1 MGNFLPFL
9 FIAVYQLLQKRNS
22 KTPIF
27 GHLYP
32 EKWAVFSFK
41 EMRAPQVY
49 VQGINTPKHGQRFIR
64 LPLQREMV
72 FGTRPKKGVW
82 SQAETGLCQ
91 WKHLWRHASHC
102 AHLLYWQSTSCI
114 SSAFVGVSEIT
125 NKITSSDRLHSTIWK
140 ADKVGWGRTEGSFI
154 FLCFILFGLYSIPQS
169 SKDELEPSLHWV
181 LIQFSGIKW
190 QVNNPCSQHYGWGKL
205 SSVVWCSVT

>member
-41 EMRAPQVY
+41 EMRAPRVY

-125 NKITSSDRLHSTIWK
+125 NKITSSDRALSGINLASLNNMEGRQGGVGQNRGKLHFSMLHFIWL
-140 ADKVGWGRTEGSFI
+140 V
-154 FLCFILFGLYSIPQS
+154 LYST
-169 SKDELEPSLHWV
+169 EL
-181 LIQFSGIKW
+181 K
-190 QVNNPCSQHYGWGKL
+190 GWIGTL
-205 SSVVWCSVT
+205 SALSAHTI